1 MRRGRGRPDGSPPTS
16 PREDRAADG
25 GPDDRSTAA
34 PVSRDGR
41 PAGRSATRASD
52 DALVS
57 FRRAAAG
64 EVPDAGALVRRRGGA
79 DAAGYAT
86 SAASSNSANSA
97 SSSNSATPAALSAD
111 VFDHDESFD
120 AHDVA
125 RGIRARTVR
134 GAAGSATPARDGAA
148 RPSTAATPRSSTGR
162 THFESASGDQYS
174 RTSEHPRRRSSG
186 TGSRRRAPGPFDG
199 REPQAGTGTGSSAES
214 PEANDT
220 RRAAPTR
227 PARSLKGRAL
237 GYLSRREYSRSELA
251 RKLAPHVEENDEPE
265 ALLDALEREGWLSDA
280 RFTESLVHRR
290 ASRLGTA
297 RVLGELKRHAVDGAL
312 VESVGEQLRETEFS
326 RAQAVW
332 RKKFG
337 SLPITPA
344 ERAKQARFLASRGF
358 SSATIAKLLK
368 VGDDEFGDC

>member
-1 MRRGRGRPDGSPPTS
+1 M
-16 PREDRAADG
+16 ADG

-57 FRRAAAG
+57 FRHAASG
-64 EVPDAGALVRRRGGA
+64 EASDAGT
-79 DAAGYAT
+79 AA
-86 SAASSNSANSA
+86 
-97 SSSNSATPAALSAD
+97 
-111 VFDHDESFD
+111 FDHDESFD

-125 RGIRARTVR
+125 HGIRARTMR
-134 GAAGSATPARDGAA
+134 GAAGPTSPARDEAA
-148 RPSTAATPRSSTGR
+148 RPATPRSSTSR
-162 THFESASGDQYS
+162 TQFESASGDQYS
-174 RTSEHPRRRSSG
+174 RTSEHPRRRSG
-186 TGSRRRAPGPFDG
+186 TGNRRRAPGPFDD
-199 REPQAGTGTGSSAES
+199 REPQSGTGAASSTES
-214 PEANDT
+214 PEASDT
-220 RRAAPTR
+220 RRAAPAR

-251 RKLAPHVEENDEPE
+251 RKLAPHVEESDEPE

-290 ASRLGTA
+290 AARVGTA
-297 RVLGELKRHAVDGAL
+297 RILGELKRHAVDGAL
-312 VESVGEQLRETEFS
+312 VESVGEQLRETEFG

-337 SLPITPA
+337 SLPVTPV

-358 SSATIAKLLK
+358 SSATIVKLLK

>member
-1 MRRGRGRPDGSPPTS
+1 MRRGRGRSDASSPTS

-41 PAGRSATRASD
+41 PAGRCATRASD

-57 FRRAAAG
+57 FAGAAPGEAAAAG
-64 EVPDAGALVRRRGGA
+64 APARRRGGPDTTDYAAPAGSTAAA
-79 DAAGYAT
+79 DRAT
-86 SAASSNSANSA
+86 GA
-97 SSSNSATPAALSAD
+97 
-111 VFDHDESFD
+111 FDSDESFE

-125 RGIRARTVR
+125 RGIRTRTVR
-134 GAAGSATPARDGAA
+134 GAASSPMSAHDGAA
-148 RPSTAATPRSSTGR
+148 RPVAPAVPRSSSGR
-162 THFESASGDQYS
+162 HFESAGGDHYS
-174 RTSEHPRRRSSG
+174 RTSEQARRG
-186 TGSRRRAPGPFDG
+186 RRAAGPFEHRESRPDG
-199 REPQAGTGTGSSAES
+199 GIGAAQASPSAES
-214 PEANDT
+214 READET
-220 RRAAPTR
+220 LRPARAR

-237 GYLSRREYSRSELA
+237 DYLSRREYSRSELA
-251 RKLAPHVEENDEPE
+251 RKLAPHVGEGDAPE
-265 ALLDALEREGWLSDA
+265 ALLDALEHEGWLSDA

-297 RVLGELKRHAVDGAL
+297 RILGELRRHAVDGAL

-337 SLPITPA
+337 SLPATPA

-358 SSATIAKLLK
+358 SSATIVKLLK
-368 VGDDEFGDC
+368 VGDDEFGEF